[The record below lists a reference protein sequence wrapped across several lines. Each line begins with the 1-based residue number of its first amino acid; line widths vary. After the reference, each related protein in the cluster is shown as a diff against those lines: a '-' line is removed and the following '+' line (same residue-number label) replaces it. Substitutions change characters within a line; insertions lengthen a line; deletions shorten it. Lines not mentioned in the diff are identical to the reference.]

1 MEVFRVTQARYA
13 TSLYA
18 SGWEGR
24 WNQEGQKVIY
34 TASSRSLACL
44 ENLVHRRGRGLLADF
59 KVMVIYLPDD
69 LAHER
74 IELGRL
80 PGGSLAE
87 GWNRAADVS
96 YCQQLGSAW
105 YRAAHSP
112 VLSVPSAV
120 IPMERNVVINTE
132 HSEYNKIRLIH
143 TESFHFDPRLLDN
156 SAKA

>member
-1 MEVFRVTQARYA
+1 MEVFRVTQAKYA
-13 TSLYA
+13 TNLYA

-44 ENLVHRRGRGLLADF
+44 ENIVHRRGRGLLADF
-59 KVMVIYLPDD
+59 SVMVIYLPDD

-74 IELGRL
+74 IELGRRS
-80 PGGSLAE
+80 GDSLVE
-87 GWNRAADVS
+87 GWNRDADVS

-105 YRAAHSP
+105 YKEARSP

-120 IPMERNVVINTE
+120 VPMERNVVINTA
-132 HSEYNKIRLIH
+132 HSEYRKIRLIH
-143 TESFHFDPRLLDN
+143 TEPFSFDPRLIDTAE
-156 SAKA
+156 S

>member
-1 MEVFRVTQARYA
+1 MEVFRVTQAKYA
-13 TSLYA
+13 ISLYA

-59 KVMVIYLPDD
+59 RVMVIYLPDD

-74 IELGRL
+74 IELGEQS
-80 PGGSLAE
+80 GSSLAE
-87 GWNRAADVS
+87 GWNKDADVS
-96 YCQQLGSAW
+96 YCQQLGAAW
-105 YRAAHSP
+105 YRAGRTP

-120 IPMERNVVINTE
+120 IPMERNLVINTE
-132 HSEYNKIRLIH
+132 QSEYSRIRLIH
-143 TESFHFDPRLLDN
+143 TEPFGFDPRLIG
-156 SAKA
+156 SAES